1 MGCSAPRQRGRQS
14 SRNGKEQTMISARR
28 VVLYGLLAGFGT
40 LLVTSL
46 PDVRRYVK
54 MMLM

>member
-1 MGCSAPRQRGRQS
+1 
-14 SRNGKEQTMISARR
+14 MISARR

-40 LLVTSL
+40 LLVTSA
-46 PDVRRYVK
+46 PDIRRYVK

>member
-1 MGCSAPRQRGRQS
+1 
-14 SRNGKEQTMISARR
+14 MISARR

-40 LLVTSL
+40 LLVASL

-54 MMLM
+54 MVLM